1 MDEKLIFTTDE
12 GEEVEFT
19 PAAQI
24 RMGGTDYL
32 LVTYEEGEEEEALIL
47 KDVSEKDAEEA
58 VYEPVEDDAEIEALL
73 PLFEEAMDV
82 PEEDEDEA

>member
-1 MDEKLIFTTDE
+1 MEEKLIFTTDE

-24 RMGGTDYL
+24 RMGGRDYL

-47 KDVSEKDAEEA
+47 KDVSPADSDEA

-82 PEEDEDEA
+82 PTEDEEDE